1 MINKLKNKWWL
12 FTILTGICAYLDPY
26 FGLFSIFIL
35 IVLFFDFIMFI
46 IMNGHF
52 NIFSKKISDRVE
64 HINIIKKTFSKEVLS
79 FKIGKLFTTVFM
91 VFVMLVVV
99 IQNIETKKIMTPFY
113 ISAVQKNFALQILC
127 IVLAIASIIFSFILF
142 WSYSDSYKQ
151 KLNELG

>member
-1 MINKLKNKWWL
+1 
-12 FTILTGICAYLDPY
+12 
-26 FGLFSIFIL
+26 
-35 IVLFFDFIMFI
+35 
-46 IMNGHF
+46 MNGHF